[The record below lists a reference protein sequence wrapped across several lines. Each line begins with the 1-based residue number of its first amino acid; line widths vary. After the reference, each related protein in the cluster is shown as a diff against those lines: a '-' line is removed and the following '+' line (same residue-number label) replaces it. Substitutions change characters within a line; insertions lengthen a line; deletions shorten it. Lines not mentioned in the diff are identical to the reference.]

1 MCCIHKFI
9 RNWLWFFCSETIQI
23 GRINIIVLFLFEP
36 GNLMESVSSPSAV
49 ELISVPPSTAT
60 IIIGII
66 IIVISSSRINKYV
79 QFFYE
84 QFWNGSKIFNRRYS
98 FYRGH
103 VSDSFIRMD
112 KFRLEKYALTTVR
125 IAKSQDNAK
134 IRTFHQTKAFDW
146 TKCYK
151 MKHTSTQMPSL
162 NWVFSLSLTKAAF
175 LRIVI

>member
-23 GRINIIVLFLFEP
+23 GRINIIVLFLFVP
-36 GNLMESVSSPSAV
+36 GNMMESVSSPSAV

-79 QFFYE
+79 QIFYE

-98 FYRGH
+98 FNIQGKYFRQLHPAGQ
-103 VSDSFIRMD
+103 VSIG
-112 KFRLEKYALTTVR
+112 
-125 IAKSQDNAK
+125 K
-134 IRTFHQTKAFDW
+134 IRIGHSPDCEKSGRFTNRKRLIERHAIKW
-146 TKCYK
+146 
-151 MKHTSTQMPSL
+151 ST
-162 NWVFSLSLTKAAF
+162 
-175 LRIVI
+175 RRR